1 MILGITGY
9 IGSGKS
15 YVSNLFRKNNI
26 PVYDTDSKAKEILNT
41 NHQLKQELIDLLGNS
56 IYKDGELN
64 KKQLAFYLFSDQG
77 YTDKINVT
85 IHPYVTEDFKK
96 WSKKELVTHKIVAV
110 ESAILVDSEL
120 VNCVDKIVF
129 VEAPVELCIERAT
142 KRDNT
147 NKIDIINRIN
157 KQPSHSDIVKFSN
170 YVICNDGKK
179 DNDIEMQ
186 VKNII
191 DNIF

>member
-1 MILGITGY
+1 ML
-9 IGSGKS
+9 
-15 YVSNLFRKNNI
+15 
-26 PVYDTDSKAKEILNT
+26 
-41 NHQLKQELIDLLGNS
+41 
-56 IYKDGELN
+56 
-64 KKQLAFYLFSDQG
+64 
-77 YTDKINVT
+77 
-85 IHPYVTEDFKK
+85 
-96 WSKKELVTHKIVAV
+96 
-110 ESAILVDSEL
+110 
-120 VNCVDKIVF
+120 IVF

-157 KQPSHSDIVKFSN
+157 KQPSHSDIVRFSN

>member
-1 MILGITGY
+1 MIFFLTLHERTG
-9 IGSGKS
+9 
-15 YVSNLFRKNNI
+15 F
-26 PVYDTDSKAKEILNT
+26 
-41 NHQLKQELIDLLGNS
+41 LLERDH
-56 IYKDGELN
+56 Y
-64 KKQLAFYLFSDQG
+64 QYQHR
-77 YTDKINVT
+77 YT
-85 IHPYVTEDFKK
+85 
-96 WSKKELVTHKIVAV
+96 IVV
-110 ESAILVDSEL
+110 LDR
-120 VNCVDKIVF
+120 CFVDKIVF

-157 KQPSHSDIVKFSN
+157 KQPSHSDIVRFSN